1 MDDYEKL
8 IEQIGKLKELVEL
21 EPELLGLIEKLE
33 AKAASLEEDKPIT
46 AWDRVLAARERSR
59 PQTLDYINRMFDG
72 FIEMHGDR
80 RFGDDKAMIGGIAW
94 LDDIPVTVIGQ
105 EKGRSIKRRIYR
117 NFGMPNPE
125 GYRKALRLMKQA
137 EKFGRPVICL
147 VDTPGAYCGIGAEER
162 GQGLAIA
169 ENLYEMAGLKT
180 PIITVLIGEGGSG
193 GALALAVSDLTYM
206 LENSVFSVITPEGCA
221 SILWKDAKKAEQA
234 AEAMKLTAEDLK
246 SIGIVDKVFGEPEH
260 YTRSNMDDLVLEIKT
275 ELIEKLTTLMALSS
289 DELVERRQK
298 KHMAIG
304 RSKA

>member
-8 IEQIGKLKELVEL
+8 IEQIGKLKELVDL

-33 AKAASLEEDKPIT
+33 TKAASLEKNKPVT

-125 GYRKALRLMKQA
+125 GYRKSLRLMKQA

-246 SIGIVDKVFGEPEH
+246 SIGIADKVFGEPEH
-260 YTRSNMDDLVLEIKT
+260 FTRSNMDDLVMEIKT
-275 ELIEKLTTLMALSS
+275 ELIEKLTILMALSD
-289 DELVERRQK
+289 DELVERRQE

>member
-246 SIGIVDKVFGEPEH
+246 SIGIADKVFGEPEH